1 MKIFG
6 LALALIVAFGPVG
19 ADVMTSPSGIGFWLS
34 CSFCKSAQNCDIVE
48 SIN

>member
-6 LALALIVAFGPVG
+6 LALALIATFCPVG
-19 ADVMTSPSGIGFWLS
+19 TEVMTSPSGIGFWLS
-34 CSFCKSAQNCDIVE
+34 CSFSKSTQNCDIVE